1 MLMKTKIFTI
11 LVVLLA
17 STTLWAQRFQ
27 VGDLYYEVVSNGS
40 NNLELPIV
48 SNPGAGYTTVVL
60 YIPENTPSGCYAVGS
75 FNWNETNTEKL
86 FTPVDGVSERWVACT
101 FDYADDIQL
110 KVLAIPSDPNF
121 PLSWS
126 YQWGRN
132 IDPDNYLEEDN
143 VVILKGTGDLELEN
157 AGQPKLVGL
166 ADNSVVY
173 IQVKNWDSDPYI
185 DPVPCTTAAFS
196 HPWNGDYYSWSYREA
211 TKTAEATFE
220 LNAIYGGIGV
230 NVATEI
236 TGVNAIWYPEDQIE
250 FVGNVAEGDSVNFK
264 FISDIRTVGR
274 MIITLIEKR
283 NSGADEPLEA
293 KDITVKAK
301 VPASWT
307 NIITAWVWPTNGEG
321 QEVVPTKEGG
331 WYVYTHHCAELNVI
345 FKNGEGWNGDVNQ
358 SVDILGVRENVCLVL
373 ESDGTTKATRTNI
386 DCDNSQYIPTKKP
399 IARKNV
405 STDDTRFVVVT
416 YESEY
421 GNNYNLT
428 DVTIPETVEY
438 RGYTYKVIGIKDR
451 AFYNSR
457 INTITIPNSVK
468 YIGYD
473 AFLGCDNLNYTFHV
487 GNLTSWC
494 DIDFQGYRA
503 NPMCYSKNLYLSI
516 PGTSYAEEVKG
527 NLVIPNGVDSIRNYA
542 FLECASITSV
552 SIPNSVTNIGE
563 CAFYGCSSLA
573 EITIP
578 NGVKNIGEEAFA
590 YCSALT
596 SVSVP
601 NSVTKIG
608 RWAFE
613 DCSSLTEL
621 SIPSNCVFE
630 GIWEDDGSLQ
640 YWGYTIIVGCHN
652 LKKLIVPASLF
663 DMHEEDYLYVK
674 SDYLPYCPEQ
684 LESLIINSGE
694 LSRLGWDFIER
705 NNKTLKT
712 IDLGETTSAAIAEKA
727 FYDCYKLE
735 NLSLPSQLEHIS
747 YMAVAEC
754 IRLKSIEIP
763 ATVTEIED
771 RAFENCRMLAAVT
784 FADNGALNRIGNWAF
799 YNNHELTNL
808 VIPEGVTEIGHA
820 AFYGCTYLKEMT
832 LPSTVQD
839 IADNGFALCAKLQ
852 RMNVNALVPPIA
864 AARTFEDVDRSIPVY
879 VPDEVVDNYKAAP
892 VWQEFNIQGKSN
904 APTGL
909 ENSLTISVNTQ
920 KIFYNGQIIIIRDG
934 KTYNVMGQQL

>member
-1 MLMKTKIFTI
+1 MRKLIT
-11 LVVLLA
+11 LLFA
-17 STTLWAQRFQ
+17 IVATCAIWAQRFQ
-27 VGDLYYEVVSNGS
+27 VGDLYYEVVNNGTE
-40 NNLELPIV
+40 NELALPFV
-48 SNPGAGYTTVVL
+48 ESPGAGRTTVVL
-60 YIPENTPSGCYAVGS
+60 YIPEHTPEGCYAVGT
-75 FNWNETNTEKL
+75 FDWNEKNTEKM
-86 FTPVDGVSERWVACT
+86 FTAVEGADNERWVACT
-101 FDYADDIQL
+101 FEWSDELRI
-110 KVLAIPSDPNF
+110 KVLAIPSDPAVTPN
-121 PLSWS
+121 WS
-126 YQWGRN
+126 FQWGKN
-132 IDPDNYLEEDN
+132 MDPENDLTEDN
-143 VVILKGTGDLELEN
+143 VTILAGSDGGVLQLEN
-157 AGQPKLVGL
+157 LGQPLLTELPNNG
-166 ADNSVVY
+166 VVY
-173 IQVKNWDSDPYI
+173 IDIRDWLTN
-185 DPVPCTTAAFS
+185 PVIEAKPCETAAFK
-196 HPWNGDYYSWSYREA
+196 HPWGGGDWVYREA
-211 TKTAEATFE
+211 IKTAEATFE
-220 LNAIYGGIGV
+220 LNAQYGNSGF
-230 NVATEI
+230 NVATNVYGYSE
-236 TGVNAIWYPEDQIE
+236 TWYPEDYIE
-250 FVGNVAEGDSVNFK
+250 FVGDVAQGDSVNIK
-264 FISDIRTVGR
+264 FVSKKGTYNGKLTV
-274 MIITLIEKR
+274 TLIEK
-283 NSGADEPLEA
+283 ATPIDQPEA

-373 ESDGTTKATRTNI
+373 ESNGTTKATRTNV

-405 STDDTRFVVVT
+405 STDDARFVVVT

-503 NPMCYSKNLYLSI
+503 NPMYYSKNLYLSI

-573 EITIP
+573 EIMIP

-596 SVSVP
+596 SVYLP

-608 RWAFE
+608 SWAFE

-630 GIWEDDGSLQ
+630 GIWEDDGSLL

-735 NLSLPSQLEHIS
+735 NLSLPSQLEHIP

-763 ATVTEIED
+763 TTVTEIDD
-771 RAFENCRMLAAVT
+771 RAFENCRLLSSVK
-784 FADNGALNRIGNWAF
+784 FAENGALTRIGNWAF
-799 YNNHELTNL
+799 YNCHELKNV
-808 VIPEGVTEIGHA
+808 VIPEGVTSVGYA
-820 AFYGCTYLKEMT
+820 AFYGCTYLESLT
-832 LPSTVQD
+832 LPSSVQQVN
-839 IADNGFALCAKLQ
+839 DNGFALCAK
-852 RMNVNALVPPIA
+852 MKKMHVNAIVPPTIQA
-864 AARTFEDVDRSIPVY
+864 KTFEDVDRSIPVY
-879 VPDEVVDNYKAAP
+879 VPDESVEAYKSDLY
-892 VWQEFNIQGKSN
+892 WKEFNIQGKSN
-904 APTGL
+904 VPNSV
-909 ENSLTISVNTQ
+909 ENTLSTTTNNQ
-920 KIFYNGQIIIIRDG
+920 KLLRNGQLLILREG
-934 KTYNVMGQQL
+934 KTYNVMGAQVD